1 MVTPG
6 KIQGTG
12 PQDREQPEN
21 QSKNKLDTVR
31 SAQKPGSLKF
41 TKVGELDEKYRV
53 EGMSLSMRH
62 TKAKCPFLVSSACF
76 PSIPGVEL
84 RALLGKFSTTEL
96 HPSPGSDV
104 LF

>member
-12 PQDREQPEN
+12 PQDRKQPEI
-21 QSKNKLDTVR
+21 QSKDKLDTLR
-31 SAQKPGSLKF
+31 CGQKPGSLKF
-41 TKVGELDEKYRV
+41 TKVGELDEKYQV
-53 EGMSLSMRH
+53 DGKSLSLPH
-62 TKAKCPFLVSSACF
+62 TKARCPFSVSSACLLL
-76 PSIPGVEL
+76 IPGVEPK
-84 RALLGKFSTTEL
+84 ALLGKFSTTEL

>member
-6 KIQGTG
+6 NIQGTE
-12 PQDREQPEN
+12 PQFREQPEI

-53 EGMSLSMRH
+53 DGKSLSPPH
-62 TKAKCPFLVSSACF
+62 TKAKCPFSVSSACF

-84 RALLGKFSTTEL
+84 RALLE
-96 HPSPGSDV
+96 
-104 LF
+104 